1 LILVKA
7 NADRSE
13 HRQAAGASE
22 TPIYYLGAWHRL
34 SGIVIFTTGPAGGAP
49 VNSQKLF
56 IAVAVMLA
64 VMLVAIDNSRADDQ
78 VIPLASTRP
87 HWASVPREQP
97 VAPFS
102 LAALSGPHCPKIIMG
117 DDRALICGYLARLYD
132 LYCCK

>member
-1 LILVKA
+1 MQMSWRA
-7 NADRSE
+7 ADRGE
-13 HRQAAGASE
+13 YRQAAGASE
-22 TPIYYLGAWHRL
+22 TLIYYLGAWHRL
-34 SGIVIFTTGPAGGAP
+34 SGIVIFTTGSAGGAP

-56 IAVAVMLA
+56 IAVAL
-64 VMLVAIDNSRADDQ
+64 MLVAIDNGRADDQ

-117 DDRALICGYLARLYD
+117 DDRALVCGYLARLYD